1 MVTARKDGSDG
12 AHRDN
17 QGRSHVT
24 ETRPSLTRE
33 MLPAAPATP
42 DRLPPMLFLAAL
54 FHAVVIL
61 GITFEAVP
69 LGSSE
74 ATTLEVTIV
83 ADSNQHVEPSDDADY
98 LAQAN
103 QRGGGNTAEEVR
115 PGARP
120 RSAEARPFPEDIPGE
135 TAMESAP
142 GETDPR
148 TTVVSRSPSDRRDFA
163 PADTSPAPG
172 AAETTVQAAPSSDP
186 RSLPLPV
193 EEQANL
199 LIHDDDPRHLMIS
212 ADTRES
218 RIVGYLDRWK
228 RKVERFGTLNFPEQ
242 ARTRGMQGSPVL
254 EVAIDADGEL
264 TDIVV
269 RRSSGHRLLD
279 QAALNILRRAAPFD
293 PFPDDLRKDYDELR
307 FAYQWQFSQDASRP
321 RIATRQ

>member
-1 MVTARKDGSDG
+1 
-12 AHRDN
+12 
-17 QGRSHVT
+17 
-24 ETRPSLTRE
+24 
-33 MLPAAPATP
+33 MLPAVPATP

-54 FHAVVIL
+54 FHVVVIL

-69 LGSSE
+69 AGSSE

-83 ADSNQHVEPSDDADY
+83 ADSNQHIEPDEDADY

-103 QRGGGNTAEEVR
+103 QRGGGNTSEQVR

-120 RSAEARPFPEDIPGE
+120 RAVEARPFPEELPGE
-135 TAMESAP
+135 TPVEAAP

-148 TTVVSRSPSDRRDFA
+148 TTLVSRSASDRQDFS
-163 PADTSPAPG
+163 PADTSPAPSPQ
-172 AAETTVQAAPSSDP
+172 ETTVQAAPTADP

-199 LIHDDDPRHLMIS
+199 LIHDDDPRHLVIS

-218 RIVGYLDRWK
+218 RIAGYLDRWK
-228 RKVERFGTLNFPEQ
+228 RKVERVGTLNFPEQ
-242 ARTRGMQGSPVL
+242 ARTRGMTGNPVL

-269 RRSSGHRLLD
+269 RRSSGHSLLD

-293 PFPDDLRKDYDELR
+293 PFPEELRKDYDELR
-307 FAYQWQFSQDASRP
+307 FAYQWQFDRDGSRP
-321 RIATRQ
+321 RIATR